1 MNVKR
6 IEIIK
11 KVLQGLAVLAL
22 AGIFF
27 SLGMWQLNRAQ
38 EMSAANK
45 SETVQDQRVYNL
57 GDLTTPTGALPVEA
71 FGKSVSTS
79 GHYIAN
85 YKAPNQVA
93 LDGSINDW
101 EVALMQ
107 VDTASAI
114 LVVRGL
120 WSQRMI
126 SPDIVMSTNVSIT
139 GTIYPHQIE
148 DRALNTPS
156 QISRLDSSL
165 ITGATD
171 LQLYDGF
178 ISANSESYR
187 GGEVDRTRLAMTLPK
202 GGIPGYYWQHIS
214 YVVIWW
220 LMAALV
226 LWAPF
231 YRRKED

>member
-1 MNVKR
+1 VKTAA
-6 IEIIK
+6 IAK
-11 KVLQGLAVLAL
+11 KIVQALTVLAL

-27 SLGMWQLNRAQ
+27 SLGMWQLDRAQ
-38 EMSAANK
+38 EMSAADK
-45 SETVQDQRVYNL
+45 SEAVQDQRVYNL
-57 GDLTTPTGALPVEA
+57 SDLTTSTGALPVGA
-71 FGKSVSTS
+71 FGKTVAAT

-93 LDGSINDW
+93 LDGSVDDW

-107 VDTASAI
+107 VDSASAI

-120 WSQRMI
+120 WSQRLI
-126 SPDIVMSTNVSIT
+126 SPDIVMATEVSIT

-148 DRALNTPS
+148 DRALNTS
-156 QISRLDSSL
+156 AQISRLDSSL
-165 ITGATD
+165 ITGTTD

-178 ISANSESYR
+178 ISATSESYR
-187 GGEVDRTRLAMTLPK
+187 AGIVERARLAMAIPQ

>member
-1 MNVKR
+1 MKTAA
-6 IEIIK
+6 IAK
-11 KVLQGLAVLAL
+11 KIVQALTVLAL

-27 SLGMWQLNRAQ
+27 SLGMWQLDRAQ
-38 EMSAANK
+38 EMSAADK
-45 SETVQDQRVYNL
+45 SEAVQDQRVYNL
-57 GDLTTPTGALPVEA
+57 SDLTTSTGALPVGA
-71 FGKSVSTS
+71 FGKTVAAT

-93 LDGSINDW
+93 LDGSVDDW

-107 VDTASAI
+107 VDSASAI

-120 WSQRMI
+120 WSQRLI
-126 SPDIVMSTNVSIT
+126 SPDIVMATEVSIT

-148 DRALNTPS
+148 DRALNTS
-156 QISRLDSSL
+156 AQISRLDSSL
-165 ITGATD
+165 ITGTTD

-178 ISANSESYR
+178 ISATSESYR
-187 GGEVDRTRLAMTLPK
+187 AGIVERARLAMAIPQ

>member
-1 MNVKR
+1 MTTAA
-6 IEIIK
+6 ISK
-11 KVLQGLAVLAL
+11 KIVQALAVLAL

-27 SLGMWQLNRAQ
+27 SLGMWQLDRAQ

-45 SETVQDQRVYNL
+45 NEAVQDQRVYTL
-57 GDLTTPTGALPVEA
+57 GDLTNPVDTLPVEA
-71 FGKSVSTS
+71 FGKTVSAS

-93 LDGSINDW
+93 LDGSVDDW

-107 VDTASAI
+107 VDTSSAI

-120 WSQRMI
+120 WSQRMA
-126 SPDIVMSTNVSIT
+126 SSDIVMATGVSIT
-139 GTIYPHQIE
+139 GTIYPRQIQ
-148 DRALNTPS
+148 DRALNTSS

-165 ITGATD
+165 ITGTTD

-178 ISANSESYR
+178 ISARSESYR
-187 GGEVDRTRLAMTLPK
+187 GGEVDRTRLSMALPK